1 MGSRLSSKD
10 SVQVSENKYSTS
22 TGTQTTNTTEH
33 YALLGLGRGVDITN
47 HLRWL
52 ERTSFEVRHLTK
64 DGIVETDNGRHLTA
78 HSAEVESKTTL
89 DAELKAGARSANL
102 LTSINIAAE
111 NTRSQ
116 LSKKY
121 IVGTKISNRT
131 VSFPQDFSDVPH
143 LPSDHHLSDKRPN
156 LPETGQ
162 HYQGNTAPPVETATA
177 QGSGDTPLQ
186 EKVYPLTVTRPNDA
200 LAILT
205 EQMFQHNDDN
215 MNAVACC
222 EDDKKPFEQRL
233 QEWLMQ
239 CRHQHSQMQVSGS
252 EVHNDKTEDFEDIK
266 RFVWHF
272 GITHYV
278 SALELGAL
286 SYKAVA
292 EEKYERSSSV
302 GHNASLDALP
312 HLGAHT
318 KSKLKSTKGYNRKS
332 TKEMAI
338 GRITQERFVA
348 QHDEAVIGYD
358 IRPISCLVKDPYLH
372 RLLKCSIDDYIQ
384 KQCSGKSYILCIYH
398 VIINFEATTS
408 MEKLLL
414 QMQYIDSATV
424 VLSYS

>member
-1 MGSRLSSKD
+1 M
-10 SVQVSENKYSTS
+10 QVSENKCSTS

-47 HLRWL
+47 HSRWL
-52 ERTSFEVRHLTK
+52 ERTSFQVRHLTK

-78 HSAEVESKTTL
+78 HSEEVESKTTL
-89 DAELKAGARSANL
+89 DAEMKAGARSASL
-102 LTSINIAAE
+102 PASINIAAE
-111 NTRSQ
+111 YTRSQ

-131 VSFPQDFSDVPH
+131 VSFAQNLADVPH
-143 LPSDHHLSDKRPN
+143 LPSDHHLSDKTPN

-162 HYQGNTAPPVETATA
+162 HYQGNTAPPVETATV

-186 EKVYPLTVTRPNDA
+186 EKVNPLTDTQPNDA
-200 LAILT
+200 LTILT
-205 EQMFQHNDDN
+205 EQISQHNDEN
-215 MNAVACC
+215 FKLPSMNAVARC

-233 QEWLMQ
+233 QEWLIQ

-278 SALELGAL
+278 SAIELGAL

-312 HLGAHT
+312 HLGLHA
-318 KSKLKSTKGYNRKS
+318 KSKVKSTKGYSRKS

-358 IRPISCLVKDPYLH
+358 IRPISGLVKDPYLH

-384 KQCSGKSYILCIYH
+384 KQCSGKSYY
-398 VIINFEATTS
+398 AYT
-408 MEKLLL
+408 LLR
-414 QMQYIDSATV
+414 
-424 VLSYS
+424 